1 MKKLVVISIV
11 VLFLIVCIANG
22 EAIKNQVIDLIL
34 SSYSTRAFSEVPVT
48 DIQIEQIL
56 KCGIKAPS
64 ARNSQ
69 PWKFTVVKDMTKV
82 KDAFR
87 GIDNGNVVII
97 VSGLESGGVN
107 VDFDCALA
115 TENMFIAAQ
124 SMGLG
129 ARIYTGPVNKI
140 NTEMKEMLEIPEGYR
155 VVAAL
160 RIGNFDTEVDATSSA
175 SSRKEMKE
183 LINYVK

>member
-1 MKKLVVISIV
+1 M
-11 VLFLIVCIANG
+11 
-22 EAIKNQVIDLIL
+22 
-34 SSYSTRAFSEVPVT
+34 
-48 DIQIEQIL
+48 
-56 KCGIKAPS
+56 
-64 ARNSQ
+64 
-69 PWKFTVVKDMTKV
+69 VKDMTKV

>member
-64 ARNSQ
+64 ARNS
-69 PWKFTVVKDMTKV
+69 
-82 KDAFR
+82 
-87 GIDNGNVVII
+87 
-97 VSGLESGGVN
+97 
-107 VDFDCALA
+107 
-115 TENMFIAAQ
+115 
-124 SMGLG
+124 
-129 ARIYTGPVNKI
+129 
-140 NTEMKEMLEIPEGYR
+140 
-155 VVAAL
+155 
-160 RIGNFDTEVDATSSA
+160 
-175 SSRKEMKE
+175 
-183 LINYVK
+183 